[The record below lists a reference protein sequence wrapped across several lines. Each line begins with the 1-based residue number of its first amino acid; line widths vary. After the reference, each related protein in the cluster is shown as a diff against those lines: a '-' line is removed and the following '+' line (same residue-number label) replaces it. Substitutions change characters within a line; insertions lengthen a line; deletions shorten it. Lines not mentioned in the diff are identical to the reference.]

1 MKTFLAL
8 TFGKYL
14 VVHYK
19 LYIKQRLEFP
29 FFCLFPVFFRLHG
42 SYERLWAGQVSEA
55 LVDLTGGLAE
65 RWSLGDCGSEEEQR
79 AQQDSDQVRR
89 RWLDLK
95 HLDPVRHQ
103 CALSCS
109 THDSPGG
116 HEKYFFT
123 HTKCFFFFLCVTSSD
138 DLCDYY
144 RWW

>member
-1 MKTFLAL
+1 MKTSLAP

-14 VVHYK
+14 VVHYNQ
-19 LYIKQRLEFP
+19 YIKQRLEFP

-65 RWSLGDCGSEEEQR
+65 RWSLGDSGAAPEEEQK

-95 HLDPVRHQ
+95 HLYPVRHQ

-116 HEKYFFT
+116 YEKYFST
-123 HTKCFFFFLCVTSSD
+123 RTKCFPFPL
-138 DLCDYY
+138 YHII
-144 RWW
+144 